1 MAGVLTAVLMR
12 NVPGG
17 GQEKIINYPE
27 KIMKSGH
34 TDPDSD
40 RSDLVCSTAHKT

>member
-27 KIMKSGH
+27 KIKKSGH
-34 TDPDSD
+34 TDTGV
-40 RSDLVCSTAHKT
+40 RSVRSGLQHCS